1 MSETIIDVHVH
12 PPVEEW
18 LYGSGGTQQQHAA
31 DYFGV
36 DLEELVEPL
45 EDTVAKYE
53 DCGIDTAVLFAW
65 DAETNTGNPRLS
77 NEWVAAACDDYE
89 MFRGFASVD
98 PHKGEI
104 AIQEARDAIE
114 NLGLDGFKFQQ
125 AAQGFYPNDRRFD
138 PLWETLEALGKPAL
152 FHGGTTGLGAGAPGG
167 DGIHLKYTKPI
178 PYLDDVATRYPD
190 LPIIIAHP
198 AWPWYSEQLAMA
210 MHKANVYIDLS
221 GWRPKYIPDE
231 VMTYVRTRLADKTL
245 FGTDYPMIEPDEW
258 LADFEAFDFPEET
271 RAKILHENAER
282 LLDL

>member
-1 MSETIIDVHVH
+1 MVETIVDIHVH
-12 PPVEEW
+12 PPTEDW
-18 LYGSGGTQQQHAA
+18 LFGSGGSQQRHAA

-36 DLEELVEPL
+36 ELEELVEPL
-45 EDTVAKYE
+45 EDTVAKY
-53 DCGIDTAVLFAW
+53 DACGIDKAVLFAW
-65 DAETNTGNPRLS
+65 DAETNTGNPRVS
-77 NEWVAAACDDYE
+77 NEWVADACDDHD
-89 MFRGFASVD
+89 MFLGFASVD

-104 AIQEARDAIE
+104 ARQEARTAIE
-114 NLGLDGFKFQQ
+114 DLDLDGFKFQQ

-138 PLWETLEALGKPAL
+138 PLWETLEELGKPAL

-210 MHKANVYIDLS
+210 MHKQNVYIDLS

-245 FGTDYPMIEPDEW
+245 FGTDYPFIEPDEW
-258 LADFEAFDFPEET
+258 LSDFETFDFPDET
-271 RAKILHENAER
+271 REKILHGNAER